1 VTGEASDAGR
11 PDDTERSDDTERV
24 RHRLR
29 TDHAETLD
37 RVWRAADAVAAEWE
51 SPPTDRAAVVDP
63 LGRRLTDDTRSA
75 LLGLL
80 STAVETLGESL
91 PADPVPAPPY
101 LVVTSAG
108 PVVRAT
114 LSERRLVVELRAFV
128 VDRDGDRPTY
138 RRGDD
143 ELRVRLR

>member
-1 VTGEASDAGR
+1 MSREAT
-11 PDDTERSDDTERV
+11 DTDRVDRERRV
-24 RHRLR
+24 HRSLHAA
-29 TDHAETLD
+29 HAETLD

-51 SPPTDRAAVVDP
+51 SPPADRAAVVDP
-63 LGRRLTDDTRSA
+63 FERRLTADTLHD

-80 STAVETLGESL
+80 STAADTLGETL

-114 LSERRLVVELRAFV
+114 LAEQRLVVELRAFV
-128 VDRDGDRPTY
+128 VDRSGNRATY